1 MGTAL
6 YKDLDPRDVPI
17 YSVAEAAHH
26 LQVPHG
32 TLSSWF
38 AGAVY
43 STQRGK
49 KRAPAVIRPATRT
62 PLTLS
67 FWNLIEAHVLASIRR
82 YHGVSL
88 QRVRKALRFVES
100 ELGLDRPLIEQQ
112 FETDGVDLFVRHIG
126 KLINASAQGQV
137 AIKELMEAALQR
149 IDRDPNGLADR
160 LFPWAR
166 DPREPRSVQI
176 DPRRSFGR
184 PVVAGTTIP
193 TDILAE
199 RFTAGESIA
208 HLADEYQLDA
218 AKIEGAVRWEFGA
231 ATAA

>member
-1 MGTAL
+1 VATSL
-6 YKDLDPRDVPI
+6 YKDDPRDIPT
-17 YSVAEAAHH
+17 YTVAEAAHH

-38 AGAVY
+38 AGTAY
-43 STQRGK
+43 LTQRGK
-49 KRAPAVIRPATRT
+49 KRAPAVIVPAARS

-67 FWNLIEAHVLASIRR
+67 FWNLVEAHVLASIRR
-82 YHGVSL
+82 HHGVSL
-88 QRVRKALRFVES
+88 QRVRRALRFVES

-126 KLINASAQGQV
+126 KLITASARQV

-166 DPREPRSVQI
+166 DPHEPRSVQI

-218 AKIEGAVRWEFGA
+218 AKIEGALRWEFGA